1 MQRLKFSVETLSPV
15 VMSSGSNTTI
25 MTGTHAAF
33 SGSIIRGVLAA
44 RYVEVQKLSDAFRD
58 DTFREIFYGGLSFLP
73 ANPEISGARSIVLPL
88 SLQKAKAGTSNENKI
103 QDLLTEKNPGRGYKS
118 LRGYGTVTGGEI
130 RTASVGKN
138 IFMHMS
144 RSSDKE
150 RLLGRSDDGQIYNYE
165 SLDAGQIF
173 QGEIIGNAET
183 LQKLRAGLKLDGDKL
198 TAYVGRSRYTQYGKC
213 LFTFS
218 KVEKIA
224 PKDISEKIYLRLETP
239 LIPAAD
245 TFLSATEILQAE
257 VVGELAGKF
266 RLDKIF
272 SAEVE
277 VENFVVPWG
286 MKRPRVKALAA
297 GTVFE
302 LSATEKLTDADK
314 KILSEKLYSGFGV
327 RNEEGFGQLRLWDS
341 KSFTLTKPADV
352 KISKPKKFS
361 DETKKL
367 AKTIL
372 RDRLL
377 SQIRLYA
384 IEDAQKLRLP
394 SGNLTHFFSRLD
406 AILASSKTREIFQ
419 QQIKDAA
426 KDGSLFSDHLKNLRL
441 PNEQSFFDT
450 FTEDKPLPYE
460 NRVSKE
466 KFSGDEK
473 KLSELLE
480 ELEINKLEIGNEF
493 YFEYLRSYFRFARK
507 QAAAKKGGDGE

>member
-44 RYVEVQKLSDAFRD
+44 HYVEVQQLGDAFRD
-58 DTFREIFYGGLSFLP
+58 KTFREIFYGGLSFLP

-88 SLQKAKAGTSNENKI
+88 SLQKAKAGTSNENEV

-130 RTASVGKN
+130 QTAGVGKN

-144 RSSDKE
+144 RSGDRE

-173 QGEIIGNAET
+173 QGEIIGGAKI
-183 LQKLRAGLKLDGDKL
+183 LQELRAGLKLDGDKL

-213 LFTFS
+213 LFTFG
-218 KVEKIA
+218 KVEEIA

-257 VVGELAGKF
+257 VVRELAGKF
-266 RLDKIF
+266 ELGKIF

-302 LSATEKLTDADK
+302 LSATEKFTDTDK
-314 KILSEKLYSGFGV
+314 KILSEKIYSGFGV
-327 RNEEGFGQLRLWDS
+327 RTEEGFGQLRLWDS
-341 KSFTLTKPADV
+341 KSFKLTKPDDV
-352 KISKPKKFS
+352 KISKPEKFA
-361 DETKKL
+361 DKTKTL
-367 AKTIL
+367 AKKIL
-372 RDRLL
+372 RERLL
-377 SQIRLYA
+377 AQIRLYA
-384 IEDAQKLRLP
+384 IEDAKELKL

-426 KDGSLFSDHLKNLRL
+426 KDGSLFSDHLKNLRMT
-441 PNEQSFFDT
+441 NGQSFFDA
-450 FTEDKPLPYE
+450 FTGDKPLPYE
-460 NRVSKE
+460 TRVSGKE
-466 KFSGDEK
+466 FSGGDK
-473 KLSELLE
+473 KLSELLA
-480 ELEINKLEIGNEF
+480 ELEINKLEIGSEF

-507 QAAAKKGGDGE
+507 QAAATKGGDGE